1 MFLSQYVGYSSQL
14 MDSVSG
20 VGVLDKGFAVLN
32 ELVAGPLSLSLI
44 VERTKIPRATSHRLL
59 TALEHHGAVRRNDN
73 GDYCLGP
80 TLAGLGRAAT
90 EQFPFLRVARDIATQ
105 IRDRT
110 GESVQVFVPETD
122 GRRCVVSLESPN
134 GLRWIVPEG
143 SLFPLH
149 RGSAGKVLS
158 GARLSAGGWIESVEE
173 RVKGVASVS
182 APVVNADGDVI
193 AALSI
198 SGPLERMG
206 QQPGAKFGAVVVK
219 AARQLSDFIAP

>member
-1 MFLSQYVGYSSQL
+1 

-20 VGVLDKGFAVLN
+20 VGVLDKAFLVLN
-32 ELVAGPLSLSLI
+32 ELVARPLSLTE
-44 VERTKIPRATSHRLL
+44 VVDRTGIPRATSHRLL
-59 TALEHHGAVRRNDN
+59 SALEHHGAVRRNDN
-73 GDYCLGP
+73 GDYCIGP

-90 EQFPFLRVARDIATQ
+90 QHFPFLQFARDVATQ

-110 GESVQVFVPETD
+110 GESVQVFVPESK

-143 SLFPLH
+143 ALFPLA

-158 GARLSAGGWIESVEE
+158 GVRLSTAGWIESVEE

-182 APVVNADGDVI
+182 APVVDDSGVI
-193 AALSI
+193 VAALSV

-206 QQPGAKFGAVVVK
+206 AQPGAKFGAVVVK
-219 AARQLSDFIAP
+219 GARQLSEFLRT

>member
-1 MFLSQYVGYSSQL
+1 

-20 VGVLDKGFAVLN
+20 VGVLDKAFLVLN
-32 ELVAGPLSLSLI
+32 ELVARPLSLTEV
-44 VERTKIPRATSHRLL
+44 VERTGIPRATSHRLL
-59 TALEHHGAVRRNDN
+59 SALEHHGAVRRNDN
-73 GDYCLGP
+73 GDYCIGP

-90 EQFPFLRVARDIATQ
+90 QQFPFLQYARDVATQ

-110 GESVQVFVPETD
+110 GESVQVFVPESE

-143 SLFPLH
+143 ALFPLT

-158 GARLSAGGWIESVEE
+158 GVRVSSGGWIESVEE

-182 APVVNADGDVI
+182 APVVDDSGVII
-193 AALSI
+193 AALSV

-206 QQPGAKFGAVVVK
+206 AQPGAKFGAVVVK
-219 AARQLSDFIAP
+219 GARQLSEFLQA

>member
-1 MFLSQYVGYSSQL
+1 

-32 ELVAGPLSLSLI
+32 ELVAGPLSLSQ
-44 VERTKIPRATSHRLL
+44 VAQRTGIPRATSHRLL
-59 TALEHHGAVRRNDN
+59 TALEHHGAVRRNDSGN
-73 GDYCLGP
+73 YCLGP

-90 EQFPFLRVARDIATQ
+90 EQFPFLQAARDIATQ

-149 RGSAGKVLS
+149 RGSAGRVLT

-182 APVVNADGDVI
+182 APVCNAQGDIV
-193 AALSI
+193 AALSV

-206 QQPGAKFGAVVVK
+206 AQPGAKFGATVVK
-219 AARQLSDFIAP
+219 AARQLSESLSLSS

>member
-1 MFLSQYVGYSSQL
+1 

-20 VGVLDKGFAVLN
+20 VGVLDKAFMVLN
-32 ELVAGPLSLSLI
+32 ELVARPLSLTEV
-44 VERTKIPRATSHRLL
+44 VERTGIPRATSHRLL
-59 TALEHHGAVRRNDN
+59 SALEHHGAVRRNDN
-73 GDYCLGP
+73 GDYCIGP

-90 EQFPFLRVARDIATQ
+90 QQFPFLQFARDVATQ

-110 GESVQVFVPETD
+110 GESVQVFVPESE

-143 SLFPLH
+143 SLFPLT

-158 GARLSAGGWIESVEE
+158 GVRLSSAGWIESVEE

-182 APVVNADGDVI
+182 APVIDESGEII
-193 AALSI
+193 AALSV

-206 QQPGAKFGAVVVK
+206 AQPGVKFGAVVVK
-219 AARQLSDFIAP
+219 GARQLSEFLHS

>member
-1 MFLSQYVGYSSQL
+1 

-20 VGVLDKGFAVLN
+20 VGVLDKAFFVLN
-32 ELVAGPLSLSLI
+32 ELVARPLSLTEV
-44 VERTKIPRATSHRLL
+44 VERTGIPRATSHRLL
-59 TALEHHGAVRRNDN
+59 AALEHHGAVRRNDN
-73 GDYCLGP
+73 GDYCIGP

-90 EQFPFLRVARDIATQ
+90 QQFPFLQLARDVATQ

-110 GESVQVFVPETD
+110 GESVQVFIPESD

-143 SLFPLH
+143 SLFPLT

-158 GARLSAGGWIESVEE
+158 GVRLSSAGWIESVEE

-182 APVVNADGDVI
+182 APVVDDSGVII
-193 AALSI
+193 AALSV

-206 QQPGAKFGAVVVK
+206 AQPGAKFGAVVVK
-219 AARQLSDFIAP
+219 GARQLSEFLHT

>member
-1 MFLSQYVGYSSQL
+1 

-20 VGVLDKGFAVLN
+20 VGVLDKAFLVLN
-32 ELVAGPLSLSLI
+32 ELVAHPLSLTEV
-44 VERTKIPRATSHRLL
+44 VERTGIPRATSHRLL
-59 TALEHHGAVRRNDN
+59 SALEHHGAVRRNDN
-73 GDYCLGP
+73 GDYCIGP

-90 EQFPFLRVARDIATQ
+90 QQFPFLQFARDVATQ

-110 GESVQVFVPETD
+110 GESVQVFVPESQ

-143 SLFPLH
+143 SLFPLT

-158 GARLSAGGWIESVEE
+158 GVRLSTGGWIESVEE

-182 APVVNADGDVI
+182 APVVDDSGVI
-193 AALSI
+193 VAALSV

-206 QQPGAKFGAVVVK
+206 AQPGAKFGAVVVK
-219 AARQLSDFIAP
+219 GARQISDFLHT

>member
-1 MFLSQYVGYSSQL
+1 

-20 VGVLDKGFAVLN
+20 VGVLDKAFLVLN
-32 ELVAGPLSLSLI
+32 ELVARPLSLTEV
-44 VERTKIPRATSHRLL
+44 VERTGIPRATSHRLL
-59 TALEHHGAVRRNDN
+59 SALEHHGAVRRNDN
-73 GDYCLGP
+73 GDYCIGP

-90 EQFPFLRVARDIATQ
+90 QQFPFLQYARDVATQ

-110 GESVQVFVPETD
+110 GESVQVFVPESE

-143 SLFPLH
+143 ALFPLT

-158 GARLSAGGWIESVEE
+158 GVRVSSGGWIESVEE

-182 APVVNADGDVI
+182 APVVDDSGAII
-193 AALSI
+193 AALSV

-206 QQPGAKFGAVVVK
+206 AQPGAKFGAVVVK
-219 AARQLSDFIAP
+219 GARQLSEFLHA

>member
-1 MFLSQYVGYSSQL
+1 

-20 VGVLDKGFAVLN
+20 VGVLDKAFFVLN
-32 ELVAGPLSLSLI
+32 ELVARPLSLTEV
-44 VERTKIPRATSHRLL
+44 VERTGIPRATSHRLL
-59 TALEHHGAVRRNDN
+59 SALEHHGAVRRNDN
-73 GDYCLGP
+73 GDYCIGP

-90 EQFPFLRVARDIATQ
+90 QQFPFLQLARDVATQ

-110 GESVQVFVPETD
+110 GESVQVFIPESD

-143 SLFPLH
+143 SLFPLT
-149 RGSAGKVLS
+149 RGSAGKVLR
-158 GARLSAGGWIESVEE
+158 GVRLSVGGWIESVEE

-182 APVVNADGDVI
+182 APVVDDSGVII
-193 AALSI
+193 AALSV

-206 QQPGAKFGAVVVK
+206 AQPGAKFGAVVVK
-219 AARQLSDFIAP
+219 GARQLSEFLHT